1 MLILFCFS
9 SARGILFQFCTFFIG
24 VGGCEAPHGKVSAL
38 VASRILPRAVLGA
51 GLRRNLL
58 APSGGGDAV
67 PAPEHE
73 KTRKVRESAILMK
86 MSEIH

>member
-1 MLILFCFS
+1 MY
-9 SARGILFQFCTFFIG
+9 IG

-51 GLRRNLL
+51 GLRRKRLTKW
-58 APSGGGDAV
+58 GGRAV

-73 KTRKVRESAILMK
+73 KTRKVRKSVSLMK
-86 MSEIH
+86 MSEFH

>member
-1 MLILFCFS
+1 MRFSIL
-9 SARGILFQFCTFFIG
+9 ALMYIGVG

-51 GLRRNLL
+51 GLRAKFLTKC
-58 APSGGGDAV
+58 GGGGGAV

-73 KTRKVRESAILMK
+73 KPRNVRKSVILIK
-86 MSEIH
+86 IEEFH